1 MKKKHLSISGYIH
14 LMIILLL
21 LLEAGWLYALYHAE
35 RRDFRYIVNKFIQ
48 NSITEEI
55 FRIGV
60 TEPPFSFRQNL
71 APRKGIALKYSMRGK
86 HFQSDSLQK
95 PFTVHLQ
102 RIYYD
107 YYYQNLK
114 LDSLAAWFRH
124 FCPWEDLSPVFIRQ
138 DTTGKIIDRYPADYR
153 KPYRQP
159 DFAPFQLGNLEPDT
173 LTAWFDFPF
182 NRFWLRQ
189 RHGLLLSIVPFLFA
203 LSFGLLILRREKRR
217 QRNHLLT
224 EKQLI
229 FIHDLKTPFCTSC
242 HIEQRLLQ
250 YASEWPAEKIHKKLN
265 VCRHLLSAITDE
277 MTQLIDRSVGYWG
290 TNTETTGFDL
300 RTMLE
305 EVAAR
310 YGDRGD
316 TSRIAVD
323 YRFGTPIVQG
333 DSFHLSHIIGNL
345 IDNALRHA
353 GPEASVTVICDA
365 DRRGR
370 LRLTVEDNGIG
381 IPQRLHRRIFRPG
394 FRSASTGDNH
404 GIGLAY
410 IRNTARRIG
419 ARLRLDSRPGHGS
432 RFILTFT
439 PSQKH
444 RSRKIHLSPRFSS
457 YFVVAITL
465 AALFWTGNLY
475 IADRRAFVNEELP
488 NLDEAIC
495 KNNKNFFKWREDT
508 NCFRNDF
515 EAKTITVTHNGQ
527 DTTLTMGTHINQSHI
542 YQRLSYDLR
551 DTNWSI
557 DSLPSVYRKYSANR
571 LPVVFRRIDAAIRTI
586 DRTETERQT
595 LFLPVKCS
603 LPLGYV
609 EGHRL
614 EAQLAYPWLRL
625 FSRYGFGLFLALA
638 GLWVTVRFNR
648 IATGMARRQQAFV
661 RFQHEEV
668 QLFIRRLQ
676 PRLRDI
682 RYPQT
687 ADSEI
692 LGEALDRNI
701 GIYRELL
708 GQINLLLEKYK
719 TIEWE

>member
-1 MKKKHLSISGYIH
+1 MKKRHLPISGYIY

-21 LLEAGWLYALYHAE
+21 LLEAGWLYTLYRAE
-35 RRDFRYIVNKFIQ
+35 RRDFRYVTGKFIEDA
-48 NSITEEI
+48 IKEEI
-55 FRIGV
+55 HSCPIQDPNGICDLSIKGRLIMTYTYKGKYFHIDTNKQLFLVFYR
-60 TEPPFSFRQNL
+60 
-71 APRKGIALKYSMRGK
+71 RKL
-86 HFQSDSLQK
+86 
-95 PFTVHLQ
+95 
-102 RIYYD
+102 YD
-107 YYYQNLK
+107 FNRESWNI
-114 LDSLAAWFRH
+114 DSLAACFRH
-124 FCPWEDLSPVFIRQ
+124 FCPWENLHPVFIRR
-138 DTTGKIIDRYPADYR
+138 DATGKIIDRYPADCR

-173 LTAWFDFPF
+173 LTVWFDFPF
-182 NRFWLRQ
+182 NCFWLRQ
-189 RHGLLLSIVPFLFA
+189 RYGLLLSIIPFLFA
-203 LSFGLLILRREKRR
+203 LSFGLLILRREKRQ

-242 HIEQRLLQ
+242 HIEQRLQ
-250 YASEWPAEKIHKKLN
+250 QSAGEWPAEKIHEKLN
-265 VCRHLLSAITDE
+265 VCRHLLSTITDE
-277 MTQLIDRSVGYWG
+277 MTQLIDRSAGYWG
-290 TNTETTGFDL
+290 PSTETARFDL

-310 YGDRGD
+310 YGCRGD
-316 TSRIAVD
+316 SSRIAVD
-323 YRFGTPIVQG
+323 YRLDTPIVQG

-353 GPEASVTVICDA
+353 GPEATITVICDT
-365 DRRGR
+365 DRRGC

-381 IPQRLHRRIFRPG
+381 IPRHLHRRIFRPG
-394 FRSASTGDNH
+394 FRSASTDKKH

-410 IRNTARRIG
+410 IRNTAHRIG
-419 ARLRLDSRPGHGS
+419 ARLHLDSRPGHGS

-439 PSQKH
+439 PGQKH
-444 RSRKIHLSPRFSS
+444 RSRKIHISPRFYSC
-457 YFVVAITL
+457 FVVAITL

-488 NLDEAIC
+488 NLDEAIF
-495 KNNKNFFKWREDT
+495 KNNTSSFKWREDT
-508 NCFRNDF
+508 NCFCNDF

-527 DTTLTMGTHINQSHI
+527 DTTLAMGTQVNQSHI

-551 DTNWSI
+551 DTTNWSI
-557 DSLPSVYRKYSANR
+557 DSLLSAYRKYSANR
-571 LPVVFRRIDAAIRTI
+571 LPVVFRRIDAAGRTT
-586 DRTETERQT
+586 DRAGTEQQA
-595 LFLPVKCS
+595 LFLPVECS

-614 EAQLAYPWLRL
+614 EVQLAYPWLRL
-625 FSRYGFGLFLALA
+625 FSRYGFGLFLALT
-638 GLWVTVRFNR
+638 GLLVTIRFNR

-661 RFQHEEV
+661 RFQRKEV
-668 QLFIRRLQ
+668 QLFIRSLQ

-687 ADSEI
+687 TDPEI
-692 LGEALDRNI
+692 LGATLRKNL
-701 GIYRELL
+701 GVYRELL
-708 GQINLLLEKYK
+708 DQINLLLEKFK

>member
-1 MKKKHLSISGYIH
+1 MKKSHLSISGYIH

-21 LLEAGWLYALYHAE
+21 LLEAGWLYSLYHAE
-35 RRDFRYIVNKFIQ
+35 RRDFRYVTGKFIEDA
-48 NSITEEI
+48 IKEEI
-55 FRIGV
+55 YTCPIQETNGLDD
-60 TEPPFSFRQNL
+60 FSMKGRLIMTYTYKGKYFHIDTNSQLFLVFYR
-71 APRKGIALKYSMRGK
+71 RKL
-86 HFQSDSLQK
+86 
-95 PFTVHLQ
+95 
-102 RIYYD
+102 YD
-107 YYYQNLK
+107 FNRESWNI
-114 LDSLAAWFRH
+114 DSLAACFRH
-124 FCPWEDLSPVFIRQ
+124 FCPWEDLNPVFIRQ
-138 DTTGKIIDRYPADYR
+138 DTTGKIIDRYPADCR

-159 DFAPFQLGNLEPDT
+159 DFAQFQLGNLEPDT

-189 RHGLLLSIVPFLFA
+189 RYGLLLSIVPFLFA

-229 FIHDLKTPFCTSC
+229 FIHDLKNPFCTSC
-242 HIEQRLLQ
+242 HIEQHLLQ
-250 YASEWPAEKIHKKLN
+250 HVGEWPAEKIHEKLN
-265 VCRHLLSAITDE
+265 VCRHLLAAITDE
-277 MTQLIDRSVGYWG
+277 MTQLIDRSAGYWG
-290 TNTETTGFDL
+290 TNPETAGFDL
-300 RTMLE
+300 RSMLE

-310 YGDRGD
+310 YGGRGD
-316 TSRIAVD
+316 ASRIAVD
-323 YRFGTPIVQG
+323 YRLDTPIVQG

-353 GPEASVTVICDA
+353 GPEANVTVICDA

-370 LRLTVEDNGIG
+370 LRLTVEDNGTG
-381 IPQRLHRRIFRPG
+381 IPRRLHRRIFRPG
-394 FRSASTGDNH
+394 FRSVPTGDNH

-439 PSQKH
+439 PGQKH
-444 RSRKIHLSPRFSS
+444 RSRKIHLSPRFYSC
-457 YFVVAITL
+457 FIVAIMF

-488 NLDEAIC
+488 NLDEAIF

-508 NCFRNDF
+508 NCFCNDF

-527 DTTLTMGTHINQSHI
+527 DTTLAMGTHINQSHI

-551 DTNWSI
+551 DTTNWSI
-557 DSLPSVYRKYSANR
+557 DSLLSAYRKYSANR
-571 LPVVFRRIDAAIRTI
+571 LPVVFRRIDAAGRTT
-586 DRTETERQT
+586 DRAGTEQQA
-595 LFLPVKCS
+595 LFLPVECS

-614 EAQLAYPWLRL
+614 EVQFAYPWLRL

-638 GLWVTVRFNR
+638 GLSVTIRFNR
-648 IATGMARRQQAFV
+648 IATDMARRQQAFI
-661 RFQHEEV
+661 RFQREEV
-668 QLFIRRLQ
+668 QLFIRSLQ

-687 ADSEI
+687 ADPEI
-692 LGEALDRNI
+692 LGETLDRNI

-708 GQINLLLEKYK
+708 GQINLLLEKFK